1 MDILVE
7 IAERVR
13 QWQTVRAQ
21 AIEALNA
28 AGAEKMAEGL
38 SDEGG
43 SEKGMEFPLRAAK
56 LSELRIAAVMDRFTL
71 DSYAPE
77 CQLLEVTP
85 DGWKREIAEFQPDML
100 FIESAWKGKDD
111 LWYRKIANG
120 SKEYFAM
127 TSYCK
132 QKNIPIVFWNK
143 EDPIYTDTFM
153 PAATMADVVFTTDM
167 DCIPKY
173 QSVLGHNRVYHLH
186 FAAQPK
192 VHNPVE
198 KYERQDKFCFAGAY
212 YHRYPLR
219 AKVFDAFAEI
229 FIRGKGLDI
238 YDRNYGNALPEHA
251 FPKKYD
257 PLILGKLDP
266 SEIDKA
272 YKGYQYGVN
281 MNSVNQSQ
289 SMFARRVFEMLA
301 SNTVTVGNYSR
312 GQKNYFGDLTICTDD
327 AEHLEQMLNRYC
339 KDEQSARKYRLLGLR
354 KVLSQHL
361 YEDRL
366 DYIVQK
372 VYGRSLKCPLPHIT
386 VFACARSEEEKNR
399 LLAAYKAQNYE
410 NKTMLLFYD
419 GADRAEEKEIR
430 MLPLKQAEKS
440 VASYVSAGFTA
451 LFCASDWYG
460 PNYLLDLALTRRYGA
475 YSVIGKANYYT
486 GKAGEAVLEVHGNRY
501 QSGSAVAS
509 VRSIADVSVS
519 GTMSVNE
526 YESALFAAKD
536 GAFCTDEFNYC
547 AAWEAARCPA
557 AEDLLVADQGL
568 SMRRLEEIAEQID
581 ESGTKYADGCVE
593 IEKKQF
599 PAIRV
604 PEAMPVSFAI
614 SGADVEIVS
623 GLPDGNHN
631 NFYIPKIFPAEKYVS
646 GGKLHA
652 LFQGSGDLDVMGIVI
667 LLDNNRNRL
676 KVISVRMNRLQTEDV
691 PQGTVSVQVGLR
703 ISGGGSYRLRKVA
716 FGENCMDTGA
726 AFVSRSDILVLTNQ
740 YPSFADL
747 YRNAFVHK
755 RVTAY
760 RDRGVLVDVMRMNIY
775 AKDGCR
781 EFEGINVIE
790 GQARTLAAVLDS
802 GRIKTVCVHFLDEQM
817 WSVLKYHLKEIR
829 LLVWVHGAEVQPWW
843 RREYNFTTE
852 KELADGKAASDIR
865 QAFWKE
871 VFETADRE
879 ESIHFIFVSQYFADE
894 VMEDNHVTL
903 RTEQYSVIHN
913 CIDTDMFRYV
923 PKTAEQRKKVLSIKP
938 YASRKY
944 ANDITMNAILALSK
958 EPCFKDMEFTLYGSG
973 IRFEEDT
980 AGLKKFKNVHLH
992 EQFLP
997 QYRIAELHREHGI
1010 LIATTRMDAQGVSRD
1025 EAMSSG
1031 LVPIASN
1038 VTAIPEFVDENCGLL
1053 VPGEDPQ
1060 AVADAIKRLY
1070 EDPELFLRLSE
1081 GAAKRVR
1088 SQTSSEFTID
1098 KELELICNSES
1109 RVMDN

>member
-1 MDILVE
+1 MDILLE
-7 IAERVR
+7 IAERIQ
-13 QWQTVRAQ
+13 QWGRAREQ
-21 AIEALNA
+21 AVKALHA
-28 AGAEKMAEGL
+28 AGSQKLPDAACGK
-38 SDEGG
+38 GG
-43 SEKGMEFPLRAAK
+43 AKAWMEFPLRAAA
-56 LSELRIAAVMDRFTL
+56 LSELRVAAVMDRFTL

-77 CQLLEVTP
+77 CRLLEVTP
-85 DGWKREIAEFQPDML
+85 EGWKEEIDGFRPDLL
-100 FIESAWKGKDD
+100 FVESAWQGKDG

-120 SKEYFAM
+120 SREYFAM
-127 TSYCK
+127 TSYCR
-132 QKNIPIVFWNK
+132 QKNIPVVFWNK
-143 EDPIYTDTFM
+143 EDPIYTDVFM
-153 PAATMADVVFTTDM
+153 AAATMADVVFTTDM
-167 DCIPKY
+167 DCIGKY
-173 QSVLGHNRVYHLH
+173 QRVLGHSRVYHLH
-186 FAAQPK
+186 FAAQPRL
-192 VHNPVE
+192 HNPIE
-198 KYERQDKFCFAGAY
+198 KYQRQDRFCFAGAY
-212 YHRYPLR
+212 YHRYPQR
-219 AKVFDAFAEI
+219 ARIFDAFADS
-229 FIRGKGLDI
+229 FIHGKGLDI

-257 PLILGKLDP
+257 PYILGKLDP
-266 SEIDKA
+266 SEIDRA
-272 YKGYQYGVN
+272 YKGYQYGIN

-301 SNTVTVGNYSR
+301 SNTVTVGNYAR
-312 GQKNYFGDLTICTDD
+312 GQKNYFGDLTVCTDD
-327 AEHLEQMLNRYC
+327 QETLEQMLGQYC
-339 KDEQSARKYRLLGLR
+339 ADGQTARKYRLLGLR

-372 VYGRSLKCPLPHIT
+372 VFGKSLKRPLPLVT
-386 VFACARSEEEKNR
+386 VFAYARSEAERDR
-399 LLAAYKAQNYE
+399 LLAMYQAQTYTNKAMVLFADGVE
-410 NKTMLLFYD
+410 PPEDKTVRLLP
-419 GADRAEEKEIR
+419 ARRAEE
-430 MLPLKQAEKS
+430 PVSSCAAE
-440 VASYVSAGFTA
+440 GFTA

-460 PNYLLDLALTRRYGA
+460 PNYLLDLALTLRYGA
-475 YSVIGKANYYT
+475 YAVVGKANYYT
-486 GKAGEAVLEVHGNRY
+486 GKTGEPVLETHGERY
-501 QSGSAVAS
+501 QN
-509 VRSIADVSVS
+509 VRELAAGRSLAELSVS
-519 GTMSVNE
+519 GAMAVNE
-526 YESALFAAKD
+526 YLTAVFAPED

-547 AAWEAARCPA
+547 ACWAEETCPA
-557 AEDLLVADQGL
+557 AEDLFVADQGL
-568 SMRRLEEIAEQID
+568 SMRQIEEIAERLDASD
-581 ESGTKYADGCVE
+581 ESPAGSCMEV
-593 IEKKQF
+593 EKKLLAAIKA
-599 PAIRV
+599 PAGT
-604 PEAMPVSFAI
+604 PVTFAAD
-614 SGADVEIVS
+614 GADVEAAS
-623 GLPDGNHN
+623 GLPEGSHS
-631 NFYIPKIFPAEKYVS
+631 NFYVPRAFPAEECVS
-646 GGKLHA
+646 GGKLHVI
-652 LFQGSGDLDVMGIVI
+652 FQGSGDLDMMGIVI
-667 LLDNNRNRL
+667 LLDAGRSRL

-703 ISGGGSYRLRKVA
+703 ISGSGSYRLRRVA
-716 FGENCMDTGA
+716 FGEDCMDTGA

-740 YPSFADL
+740 YPSFGDL

-760 RDRGVLVDVMRMNIY
+760 RERGTLVDVMRMNIY

-781 EFEGINVIE
+781 EFEGINVVE
-790 GQARTLAAVLDS
+790 GQARTLAAILDG

-817 WSVLKYHLKEIR
+817 WSVLKYHLKELR
-829 LLVWVHGAEVQPWW
+829 LLVWVHGAEIQPWW

-879 ESIHFIFVSQYFADE
+879 ENIHFIFVSQYFADE

-944 ANDITMNAILALSK
+944 ANDITMNAIVALSK

-980 AGLKKFKNVHLH
+980 AGLKRFKNVHLH

-997 QYRIAELHREHGI
+997 QYQIAGLHREHGI

-1038 VTAIPEFVDENCGLL
+1038 VTAIPEFVDESCGLL

-1060 AVADAIKRLY
+1060 AVADAIRRLY

-1088 SQTSSEFTID
+1088 SQTSSEYTID
-1098 KELELICNSES
+1098 RELELIRGPGSGT
-1109 RVMDN
+1109 